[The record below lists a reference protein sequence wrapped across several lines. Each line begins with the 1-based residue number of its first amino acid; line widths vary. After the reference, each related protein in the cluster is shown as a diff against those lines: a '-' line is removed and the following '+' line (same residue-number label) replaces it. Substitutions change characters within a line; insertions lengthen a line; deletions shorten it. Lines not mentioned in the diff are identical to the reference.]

1 MHSLLMP
8 TDDKGDDQPGD
19 ERDDDK
25 AGIALDEAEVPSAGG
40 VRRVG
45 PWAVGRSKGEVF
57 AVSRRCRHQL
67 GDLSQGRVDEEGCLV
82 CPWHQSRYDVR
93 TGEMV
98 SGPKG
103 FLGYHGPTP
112 GYTQF
117 VRAYGRVLKLRVATI
132 VRRAGLLVIR

>member
-8 TDDKGDDQPGD
+8 TDDKGDKKGGD
-19 ERDDDK
+19 K
-25 AGIALDEAEVPSAGG
+25 GGIELDEAEVPSAGG

-67 GDLSQGRVDEEGCLV
+67 GDLSQGRVDEDGCLV

-117 VRAYGRVLKLRVATI
+117 VLAYGRVLKLRVASV
-132 VRRAGLLVIR
+132 VRQAGRRLLIR

>member
-1 MHSLLMP
+1 MSEPDRIPAADL
-8 TDDKGDDQPGD
+8 
-19 ERDDDK
+19 
-25 AGIALDEAEVPSAGG
+25 PSGA
-40 VRRVG
+40 VRRAGDWVVG
-45 PWAVGRSKGEVF
+45 NRGNDRYF

-67 GDLSQGRVDEEGCLV
+67 ADLSEGTLGADGCLV

-98 SGPKG
+98 EGPRG

-117 VRAYGRVLKLRVATI
+117 VRSYARILRLR
-132 VRRAGLLVIR
+132 VRRAVRRGDDVVLE

>member
-1 MHSLLMP
+1 VPEPDRLRASDLP
-8 TDDKGDDQPGD
+8 PG
-19 ERDDDK
+19 
-25 AGIALDEAEVPSAGG
+25 A

-45 PWAVGRSKGEVF
+45 DWAVGNRGDDRYF

-67 GDLSQGRVDEEGCLV
+67 ADLSEGSVDADGCLV

-98 SGPKG
+98 EGPRG

-112 GYTQF
+112 VYTQL
-117 VRAYGRVLKLRVATI
+117 VEVLGRIARLR
-132 VRRAGLLVIR
+132 VRRATRQGDDVIVQD